1 MFKLTN
7 KIEVIVPKHDN
18 NGVEIA
24 SPGIKDS
31 VNTITRICGGSTITE
46 VKGQWWSDD
55 EERIMEDNNL
65 NLEWYYDKD
74 MEDVNNQQGLLQAIS
89 KIARQLIVFYEQE
102 AVSIKVNGTL
112 YIVEYEDLNFL
123 SYELHDL
130 MF

>member
-1 MFKLTN
+1 MFKLEN
-7 KIEVIVPKHDN
+7 KIELITPKHDN

-24 SPGIKDS
+24 SPGIKEA
-31 VNTITRICGGSTITE
+31 VNKATRIAGGCTITE

-55 EERIMEDNNL
+55 EQRIMEDDNL

-74 MEDVNNQQGLLQAIS
+74 MQDVNNQQGLLQAIS

-102 AVSIKVNGTL
+102 AISIKVNGVL

-123 SYELHDL
+123 SYELYKL